1 MQEMAYFSVDIRHIP
16 LAIIYAPLTSYL
28 FILWYHIVKIWEAS
42 MTSLHMIFE
51 TKASKTSKIKSIYL
65 LHDGNKILVGSKSGI
80 VRM

>member
-1 MQEMAYFSVDIRHIP
+1 
-16 LAIIYAPLTSYL
+16 
-28 FILWYHIVKIWEAS
+28 